1 MVKQKEQKL
10 KKGEFPKWEDLMCGL
25 IIFQID
31 GKEIKK
37 CPNCKFKLDEI
48 KEVRFLNFGNKL
60 FIQTNPN

>member
-1 MVKQKEQKL
+1 MAEKKEIWYKIFQKGL
-10 KKGEFPKWEDLMCGL
+10 KCLMCGL

-37 CPNCKFKLDEI
+37 CPNCKFNLTEI
-48 KEVRFLNFGNKL
+48 KEVRFLNFGDKL